1 MKGKHFKKP
10 GKQPIFTADEERQ
23 FVECLVSLGEY
34 GFPINSRELRHI
46 IKNYLNRCGREVKT
60 FKDNLPGQD
69 WIKAFMAR
77 QPEISI
83 RFAENVKR
91 TRAAVD
97 EPILRSFF
105 ENLAGELKD
114 VPPTNI
120 WNFDETNLTDDPG
133 KKKVLVK
140 KGTKYPEIIR
150 NASKTSVSIMFCG
163 NAAGELLPPYVVYR
177 ANKMWTTWAE
187 NGPKGCRY
195 NASSSGW
202 FDANIFTDWLEC
214 QMIPR
219 LKKIDGKKV
228 LLCDN
233 LSSHITLHSLELCR
247 KNDVHL
253 ICLPPNSTHL
263 TQPLD
268 VAFFRPLKIAWR
280 KVLSDWK
287 DSEEGVRNTNIQK
300 QYFPQLLSKLM
311 ELITPHAE
319 TNLKVGFRKC
329 GIFPLNA
336 EEVLSRI
343 PRTTCHPDIVQ
354 SEFLRSLETRR
365 SALTNVKS
373 KRRKKMNVP
382 AGKSVCA
389 EQSLI
394 MGITE
399 ETSINGPTTS
409 HSRQD
414 EMVFDDNS
422 SDDVDFEELSK
433 DQQVEKDFMNF
444 VEGKG
449 HEFNF
454 ANVIRKVVSFVV
466 FSYEGQ
472 LFPGEIVAFDEKKV
486 TINAMEKS
494 LKMWKWPL
502 KRDEL
507 TYSWSDVLGGIQPP
521 KQVSKRGTFSIPE
534 LASIFE

>member
-1 MKGKHFKKP
+1 MPRKYKRQLGSRRYADYTADTLQICLDEIRRGAISHRKAEKKYKIPRRTILNKLKGKHFKKP

-219 LKKIDGKKV
+219 LKK
-228 LLCDN
+228 
-233 LSSHITLHSLELCR
+233 
-247 KNDVHL
+247 
-253 ICLPPNSTHL
+253 
-263 TQPLD
+263 
-268 VAFFRPLKIAWR
+268 
-280 KVLSDWK
+280 
-287 DSEEGVRNTNIQK
+287 
-300 QYFPQLLSKLM
+300 
-311 ELITPHAE
+311 
-319 TNLKVGFRKC
+319 
-329 GIFPLNA
+329 
-336 EEVLSRI
+336 
-343 PRTTCHPDIVQ
+343 
-354 SEFLRSLETRR
+354 
-365 SALTNVKS
+365 
-373 KRRKKMNVP
+373 
-382 AGKSVCA
+382 
-389 EQSLI
+389 
-394 MGITE
+394 
-399 ETSINGPTTS
+399 
-409 HSRQD
+409 
-414 EMVFDDNS
+414 
-422 SDDVDFEELSK
+422 
-433 DQQVEKDFMNF
+433 
-444 VEGKG
+444 
-449 HEFNF
+449 
-454 ANVIRKVVSFVV
+454 
-466 FSYEGQ
+466 
-472 LFPGEIVAFDEKKV
+472 
-486 TINAMEKS
+486 
-494 LKMWKWPL
+494 
-502 KRDEL
+502 
-507 TYSWSDVLGGIQPP
+507 
-521 KQVSKRGTFSIPE
+521 
-534 LASIFE
+534 